1 MGSSKL
7 FEKYKLR
14 EVEFRNR
21 IWVSPMCQYSSED
34 GMPTDWHLVHL
45 GSRAVGGAGLV
56 IQEAT
61 AVSPEGRISPSDAGI
76 WSDAHSEAYQQI
88 TKFIKQQGAVPGIQ
102 LAHAGRKASTA
113 EPWNGGKIV
122 DEGYGGWETV
132 APSAIAFADDY
143 PIPREMTT
151 EDIEKATEDFVA
163 AAKRAVKAGFEV
175 IEIHAAHGYLFHEF
189 LSPLSNRRTDEY
201 GGSLENRMRF
211 PLDAARRVRAAVPE
225 NLPVFVRISATDWT
239 DGGWDL
245 AQSIEFCKALKNT
258 GIDLIDVSTGGNV
271 PQAKIPVAPG
281 YQVEFAA
288 EIRRAVG
295 IATGAVGLIAEAAQ
309 SEEILQAGAADAI
322 LIAREFLRDPYF
334 PFTAAKELG
343 ESLDYV
349 PKQYGRAIDLR
360 KSQSVKKFKT
370 GN

>member
-1 MGSSKL
+1 MSSSSNSKL

-61 AVSPEGRISPSDAGI
+61 AISPEGRISPSDAGI
-76 WSDAHSEAYQQI
+76 WSDAHAEAYRRI
-88 TKFIKQQGAVPGIQ
+88 TKFIKENGAIAGIK
-102 LAHAGRKASTA
+102 LAHAGRKASTG
-113 EPWNGGKIV
+113 EPWNGGKKV
-122 DEGYGGWETV
+122 DENDGGWETL
-132 APSAIAFADDY
+132 APSAIAFSDDY
-143 PIPREMTT
+143 PLPREMTPG
-151 EDIEKATEDFVA
+151 DIEKVTNDFVA
-163 AAKRAVKAGFEV
+163 AARRAVEAGFEV

-189 LSPLSNRRTDEY
+189 LSPLSNKRTDDW
-201 GGSLENRMRF
+201 GGSLENRMRV
-211 PLDAARRVRAAVPE
+211 LLETARQVRAAVPE
-225 NLPVFVRISATDWT
+225 NLPVLVRISATDWT
-239 DGGWDL
+239 ENGWDL
-245 AQSIEFCKALKNT
+245 KQAIELCKELKNI

-271 PQAKIPVAPG
+271 PDARIPVAPN
-281 YQVEFAA
+281 YQVSFAA
-288 EIRRAVG
+288 EIRKQAG
-295 IATGAVGLIAEAAQ
+295 IATGAVGMITDARQA
-309 SEEILQAGAADAI
+309 EEILQNGDADVV

-343 ESLDYV
+343 AEIDYV

-360 KSQSVKKFKT
+360 KAKSA
-370 GN
+370 